1 MVGTFR
7 YQLGYLIC
15 CISTLY
21 VPIAYLTLWIHL
33 LERHFQP
40 DRSAQEPKE
49 APADAVEG
57 TAAENADATAVEAL
71 GYSNDGFIM
80 ASMVGQTLCEVF
92 QNVAVP
98 KVFFFFFTILESN
111 VCQWKNHPFIVIDDF
126 PSYKPPFLRGVPAS
140 HI

>member
-98 KVFFFFFTILESN
+98 KVFFFFFY
-111 VCQWKNHPFIVIDDF
+111 HPGIKCVSVEKSPIY
-126 PSYKPPFLRGVPAS
+126 SYR
-140 HI
+140 